1 MTAQEFYEKHKGE
14 YFIHK
19 NQKVRVVGYH
29 SYSFDALIVSIS
41 KGNGMGFVT
50 AQEFLNREL
59 VSDKDLFRYAFID
72 ELKYIVEKINL
83 CELLKGYEGNKFYS
97 IILGD
102 CTIEKV
108 SKDNIRIKSA
118 TTNRTISVDSEG
130 NHYSDESGECTL
142 FPSRE
147 NRNWR
152 TFKRKKI
159 LPENSVVMASVGE
172 KFKLRFYK
180 ACDECYSFGMNKA
193 DAKMTS
199 SFKWIVPIEDYDMDA
214 SFEENIK
221 KSII

>member
-1 MTAQEFYEKHKGE
+1 MAAKEFYEKHKGE

-19 NQKVRVVGYH
+19 NQKVMVVGYND
-29 SYSFDALIVSIS
+29 YNIDALIVSIS
-41 KGNGMGFVT
+41 KGTGMECIT
-50 AQEFLNREL
+50 AQEFVNREL
-59 VSDKDLFRYAFID
+59 VSDKDLFRYAFIG
-72 ELKYIVEKINL
+72 ELKYIGEKINL

-97 IILGD
+97 IVLGD
-102 CTIEKV
+102 CTIERV

-118 TTNRTISVDSEG
+118 TTNRIISVDSDG

-142 FPSRE
+142 FPSKE
-147 NRNWR
+147 NRVWS

-159 LPENSVVMASVGE
+159 LPENSVVMASAGE
-172 KFKLRFYK
+172 KFKLKFYK

-193 DAKMTS
+193 DTKTTS
-199 SFKWIVPIEDYDMDA
+199 SWKWIVPIEDYDMDA